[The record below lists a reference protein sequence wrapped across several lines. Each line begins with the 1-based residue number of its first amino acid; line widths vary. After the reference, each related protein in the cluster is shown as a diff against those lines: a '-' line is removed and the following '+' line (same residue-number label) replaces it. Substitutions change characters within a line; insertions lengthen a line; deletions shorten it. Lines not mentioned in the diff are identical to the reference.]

1 MTNFGIII
9 ASCTSDAHYAKACLY
24 SIRYF
29 LGEVPVCLFVDGD
42 TSIFDSAR
50 RISNITVMS
59 NNELHDP
66 WLRAHCRGWGH
77 TKMAMLWASPFEHFL
92 YLDADTIV
100 WGDLLGTV
108 KDLEYDFVVDQQHSY
123 SDAEIAQWFF
133 DPAKLLRHYP
143 DFNYS
148 AFRGN
153 YACNGTFFARRGAL
167 DLELYK
173 QAYAIQQQDDSV
185 FYPADMGIWNFL
197 VFYSA
202 QKHNLHVLSQQ
213 YQVIPVDHAIRELR
227 DDYSPLTLER
237 RKTPPPAVIHFCGKK
252 AHIFSISPKVTA
264 MNHFRCRYLLEHE
277 KLSRWKAFVTM
288 ACEDA
293 RYVFWAK
300 AKKGWAKLQRLLRRL
315 GERYGQLLHK
325 A

>member
-1 MTNFGIII
+1 MG
-9 ASCTSDAHYAKACLY
+9 K
-24 SIRYF
+24 
-29 LGEVPVCLFVDGD
+29 
-42 TSIFDSAR
+42 
-50 RISNITVMS
+50 
-59 NNELHDP
+59 
-66 WLRAHCRGWGH
+66 
-77 TKMAMLWASPFEHFL
+77 PFEHFL

-202 QKHNLHVLSQQ
+202 QKYDLHVLSKQ
-213 YQVIPVDHAIRELR
+213 YQVIPVDHATRELR

-264 MNHFRCRYLLEHE
+264 MNYFRLRYLTEHE
-277 KLSRWKAFVTM
+277 GLSLDQAYKIM
-288 ACEDA
+288 AKEDML
-293 RYVFWAK
+293 YVFKPK
-300 AKKGWAKLQRLLRRL
+300 AKKGLAKLRRL
-315 GERYGQLLHK
+315 LTPTV